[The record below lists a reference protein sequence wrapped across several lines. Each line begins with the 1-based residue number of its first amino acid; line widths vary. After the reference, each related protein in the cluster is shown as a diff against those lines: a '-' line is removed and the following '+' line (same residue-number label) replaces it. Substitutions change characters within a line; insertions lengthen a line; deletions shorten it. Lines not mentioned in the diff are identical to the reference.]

1 MATHSNILAWE
12 SPWTEE
18 PGGLQSMGLQRV
30 RHDLVTEATHTHT
43 LTHTQRAETF
53 LATSRI
59 IQISNITFLFWNKF
73 RFIEKRQR

>member
-1 MATHSNILAWE
+1 MAAHCNILAWE

-43 LTHTQRAETF
+43 HTGLKHF
-53 LATSRI
+53 
-59 IQISNITFLFWNKF
+59 
-73 RFIEKRQR
+73 